1 MIFCVVVSFV
11 GIIQI
16 TMWAIRMLKYLAIK
30 VKSIWNVKKNSTLA
44 CSENEAKV
52 EFLFYL
58 HLFKL
63 ISESFEFYG
72 CTNEV

>member
-1 MIFCVVVSFV
+1 
-11 GIIQI
+11 
-16 TMWAIRMLKYLAIK
+16 MLNPFGML
-30 VKSIWNVKKNSTLA
+30 KNSTLA

-63 ISESFEFYG
+63 ISECFEFYG